1 MTPAG
6 ASPEQALIGLA
17 DAVYDWLEAGCVGVP
32 AGIADLA
39 QVRLHGEAL
48 PPAEVA
54 ACVADRIEAAEDV
67 SFFAVRTV
75 RWDREPGRSVYRG
88 TVCLLWSPPGTWD
101 DEEIEVDVTV
111 ALAEGAAGWSLE
123 SFAIDTAT
131 PEPSAAAAP

>member
-1 MTPAG
+1 MTPGG
-6 ASPEQALIGLA
+6 ASAEEALICLA
-17 DAVYDWLEAGCVGVP
+17 DAVYDWLEAGRAGVP

-39 QVRLHGEAL
+39 QVRLHGEAM
-48 PPAEVA
+48 PPPEVA
-54 ACVADRIEAAEDV
+54 ACVADRIVGAEDV

-75 RWDREPGRSVYRG
+75 RWDREPGRAVYRG
-88 TVCLLWSPPGTWD
+88 TACLLWSRPGTWD

-111 ALAEGAAGWSLE
+111 ALTEGPAGWSLE